1 MKKIYLIA
9 VVIALAAGLA
19 TYFFANELKTSKIVT
34 GVDEATVLVAVEDI
48 DKNTILTAEMF
59 QIVKLPIT
67 AVSNATVNN
76 ILDIIGCMTVDKIYA
91 GEQLLSRK
99 IVRIN
104 KDNLQSGRLSYELE
118 NGMYAYSIYVKEE
131 NAVAHFLRQDD
142 RINVYNDASPS
153 VEPVLENVRVIRI
166 SDYTSNTPQ
175 DENVTVPLTSYS
187 IITLELTK
195 EQIPKLME
203 LDTPDKDEDTKMYRI
218 VLVSHIEANDLAD
231 DIEKADIPENQN
243 PEPQTNAVIIEQTTA
258 APENEG

>member
-104 KDNLQSGRLSYELE
+104 TDNLQSGRLSYELE

-175 DENVTVPLTSYS
+175 NEDVTVPLTSYS
-187 IITLELTK
+187 IIT
-195 EQIPKLME
+195 KLME

-231 DIEKADIPENQN
+231 DIENADIPENQN